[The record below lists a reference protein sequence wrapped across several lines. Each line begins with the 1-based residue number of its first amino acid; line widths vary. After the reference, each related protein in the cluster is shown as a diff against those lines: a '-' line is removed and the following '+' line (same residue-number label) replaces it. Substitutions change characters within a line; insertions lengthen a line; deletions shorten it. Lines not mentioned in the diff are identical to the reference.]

1 LMLLPLLLLM
11 LLLLLLT
18 TLLRRRVALDQKLG
32 KSKNRALL
40 TAFDHTAACLTPTH
54 RTHLPSLLESSPT
67 DIASLGNFGGRLKVE
82 GGGND
87 DV

>member
-1 LMLLPLLLLM
+1 MLLLLLLM
-11 LLLLLLT
+11 LMLLMLLLT

-32 KSKNRALL
+32 KSKNRASLP
-40 TAFDHTAACLTPTH
+40 AFNHIAARLIPAQH
-54 RTHLPSLLESSPT
+54 THLPSLLESSPT